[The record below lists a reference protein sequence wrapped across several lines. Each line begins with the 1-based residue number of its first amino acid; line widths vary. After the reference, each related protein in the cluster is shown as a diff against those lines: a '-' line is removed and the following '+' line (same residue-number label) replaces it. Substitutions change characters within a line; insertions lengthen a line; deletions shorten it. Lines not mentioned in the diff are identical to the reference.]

1 LGNIKTIGG
10 EKLMKLSP
18 IGLQIRLMAEGDYRH
33 VYRLYR
39 QLTGMGTP
47 CGEKEFTR
55 IFNKFLNTN
64 DREAY
69 VATVYDRIIGF
80 VTLYYFEA
88 FHYSGP
94 VASIQELV
102 VTEEFRGRGVGKA
115 LVEFVKEK
123 VCEKHCRGLE
133 VATDLWQSGAKS
145 FYERCGLIGK
155 TLVLAN

>member
-1 LGNIKTIGG
+1 
-10 EKLMKLSP
+10 MRLSP
-18 IGLQIRLMAEGDYRH
+18 IGLQIRLMTEGDYRD

-39 QLTGMGTP
+39 QLAGNGVSCSEM
-47 CGEKEFTR
+47 EFSR
-55 IFNKFLNTN
+55 IFNKFLKSD

-69 VATVYDRIIGF
+69 VATVRDRVIGL
-80 VTLYYFEA
+80 VTLYYFDA
-88 FHYSGP
+88 FRYSGP
-94 VASIQELV
+94 VARIQELV

-123 VCEKHCRGLE
+123 VCERHCHGLE

-155 TLVLAN
+155 PLVLAN

>member
-1 LGNIKTIGG
+1 
-10 EKLMKLSP
+10 MKLSP
-18 IGLQIRLMAEGDYRH
+18 IGLQIRLMAEDDYRD

-39 QLTGMGTP
+39 QLIGMGTY
-47 CGEKEFTR
+47 CSELEYTR
-55 IFNKFLNTN
+55 IFKKFLNSN

-69 VATVYDRIIGF
+69 VATVSDRIIGF
-80 VTLYYFEA
+80 VTLYYFDA
-88 FHYSGP
+88 FHYSGQ

-115 LVEFVKEK
+115 LVEFVKGK
-123 VCEKHCRGLE
+123 VCEKQCRGLE

-155 TLVLAN
+155 SLVLAN

>member
-1 LGNIKTIGG
+1 
-10 EKLMKLSP
+10 MRLSP
-18 IGLQIRLMAEGDYRH
+18 IGLQIRLMAEGDYRD

-39 QLTGMGTP
+39 QLNGSGTS
-47 CGEKEFTR
+47 CGEAEFTR
-55 IFNKFLNTN
+55 TFNKFLNSD

-80 VTLYYFEA
+80 VTLYYFEV

-115 LVEFVKEK
+115 LVEFVKGK
-123 VCEKHCRGLE
+123 VCERHCHGLE
-133 VATDLWQSGAKS
+133 VATSLLQSGAKS
-145 FYERCGLIGK
+145 FNEKCGLIGK
-155 TLVLAN
+155 SLVLAH